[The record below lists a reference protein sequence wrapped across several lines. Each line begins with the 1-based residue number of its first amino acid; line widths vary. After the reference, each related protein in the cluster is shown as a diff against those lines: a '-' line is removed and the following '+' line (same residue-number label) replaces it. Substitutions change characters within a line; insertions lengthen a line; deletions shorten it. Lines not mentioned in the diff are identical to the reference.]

1 MNEILNGDRIAL
13 IVDYRII
20 ETHRPVRSIL
30 IGGCISLMDLA
41 SRRSHVFYGNYIV
54 AAAVTI
60 ILYTGGMVHFGF
72 TAVFEPVA
80 EEFGWSYA
88 QISLASSLRG
98 FEMGLLAP
106 LVGLLVDRFGPR
118 RLIFFGSICIAA
130 GFAFLSRISTI
141 AGFYGA
147 FLLIATGM
155 STCSGT
161 VLLTAVTNW
170 FRRKAG
176 IAIGIVSSGFG
187 LGGLMVPLIT
197 LLIDSIGWRTAMLI
211 VGLGMLV
218 IVLPLSFVVRHK
230 PEQYG
235 YLPDGDIAPPL
246 DEGDTD
252 TATEDE
258 EVSVPAKQALRG
270 RTFWQ
275 IAVASACHAFV
286 IGAVVTHMMP
296 YLSSV
301 GISRSLSSVIAFIL
315 PVVSICGRLGSGW
328 LIGRL
333 GSRIVFSSSFVL
345 MIIGSLLFAY
355 VSEARQWLLVPFV
368 ISLSLGWGLSVTTR
382 TTLLREHYG
391 RANFGTIIGATF
403 GVMML
408 GNISG
413 SPIAGLVYD
422 NFGSYQTA
430 WLSYAAV
437 ALVGTILV
445 FTVPPPKKR

>member
-1 MNEILNGDRIAL
+1 M
-13 IVDYRII
+13 
-20 ETHRPVRSIL
+20 
-30 IGGCISLMDLA
+30 SL
-41 SRRSHVFYGNYIV
+41 SHPGSKVFYGNYIV

-60 ILYTGGMVHFGF
+60 ILYTGGIVHFGF
-72 TAVFEPVA
+72 TAVFEPLT

-88 QISLASSLRG
+88 KVSLASSLRG

-106 LVGLLVDRFGPR
+106 LIGLLVDKLGPR
-118 RLIFFGSICIAA
+118 KLIFTGSLFIAA
-130 GFAFLSRISTI
+130 GFVILSRISTLG
-141 AGFYGA
+141 GFYGS

-187 LGGLMVPLIT
+187 LGGLMVPIIT
-197 LLIDSIGWRTAMLI
+197 LLIDSIGWRTAMLV

-235 YLPDGDIAPPL
+235 YLPDGDREAPAADGEIKAPSA
-246 DEGDTD
+246 DKEH
-252 TATEDE
+252 
-258 EVSVPAKQALRG
+258 SVPARKALRG
-270 RTFWQ
+270 RIFWQ

-301 GISRSLSSVIAFIL
+301 GISRSLSSVMAFIL
-315 PVVSICGRLGSGW
+315 PLVSIGGRLGSGW
-328 LIGRL
+328 LIGRM
-333 GSRIVFSSSFVL
+333 GSRFVFSFSFVL
-345 MIIGSLLFAY
+345 IVVGSLIFAF
-355 VSEARQWLLVPFV
+355 VNAGRQWLLMPFV
-368 ISLSLGWGLSVTTR
+368 IALSFGWGLSVTTR
-382 TTLLREHYG
+382 TTLLREHFG

-403 GVMML
+403 GVMMV
-408 GNISG
+408 GNVTG
-413 SPIAGLVYD
+413 SPLAGRVYD
-422 NFGSYQTA
+422 TLGSYQAA

-437 ALVGTILV
+437 ALLGAVLV
-445 FTVPPPKKR
+445 FTVPSPGKEVKRLGVGR